1 MSAYLLVSLHAKVL
15 NTSEN
20 FNNDEVID
28 STVDKFSAHEDSGQ
42 GWKNILNNL
51 RLVIQPWVF

>member
-28 STVDKFSAHEDSGQ
+28 STVDKFSAHDWWDSGQ
-42 GWKNILNNL
+42 GWKIFL
-51 RLVIQPWVF
+51 ITYA